1 MNFLALL
8 KQTKTLGVSIYVWKK
23 PDANLPENTL
33 FVGVGWIN
41 YTSCEELLI
50 ELRLVPSVMWVAM
63 LMR

>member
-1 MNFLALL
+1 MNFFSVT
-8 KQTKTLGVSIYVWKK
+8 QTNKNLGVYIYIWEK
-23 PDANLPENTL
+23 PNANLPENTL